1 MSDLNQ
7 CAFVGRLGQ
16 DPEITVTP
24 TGRKKAKFSIA
35 VSDKWTDESG
45 IKHEKT
51 TWVPITAWNRLANTV
66 ESYLHKG
73 SQVLVQGKLGF
84 STYTDK
90 NGIERTST
98 TVTMDFMQM
107 LGSRQQ
113 GHQRQE
119 YRESS
124 DNTPTATRPRPAN
137 MQGSVHQPMPAYTT
151 AQTATTQKAMADD
164 DMPF

>member
-1 MSDLNQ
+1 MSDINQ
-7 CAFVGRLGQ
+7 CTFVGRLGQ

-51 TWVPITAWNRLANTV
+51 TWVPITAWNRLASTV

-98 TVTMDFMQM
+98 TVTMGLHADAWAVV
-107 LGSRQQ
+107 SRDIKDKNTVNQAIIRQ
-113 GHQRQE
+113 LPPVQDLRTCRGQSISPCPPIQPPRQHQSRRQW
-119 YRESS
+119 
-124 DNTPTATRPRPAN
+124 
-137 MQGSVHQPMPAYTT
+137 
-151 AQTATTQKAMADD
+151 
-164 DMPF
+164 